1 MVSEICLFSLGGM
14 MVNVHFVLLV
24 FAFVLFVCAAAG
36 VPSPPRFNLLAAGL
50 ACWVATLIFLRTR

>member
-1 MVSEICLFSLGGM
+1 